1 MHGRGP
7 GRPPAGSASVTGHKR
22 IGIIEFT
29 AQDTRLGALLA
40 PDVAWHSSSH
50 ELKPSMKSSPPDA
63 VVFHVQLDD
72 RADIADALKD
82 AAATNPRVRMMLAA
96 SSSQA
101 VLIAEITSISLHRA
115 ASHRAGLSEREMQ
128 VLRAIKVGY
137 TNREIASQLGISI
150 STANKHVENILRK
163 MSVRNRTQAAAQT
176 AEGEPSLPP
185 VQPADT
191 SPAGNPGRNGLAAPL
206 IQGSSPT
213 SIKSC

>member
-1 MHGRGP
+1 MR
-7 GRPPAGSASVTGHKR
+7 V
-22 IGIIEFT
+22 GIIEFT

-40 PDVAWHSSSH
+40 PDVAWHSPSH
-50 ELKPSMKSSPPDA
+50 ELKPSMKSSPADA

-101 VLIAEITSISLHRA
+101 VLIAEITSISLHRV

-137 TNREIASQLGISI
+137 TNREIAAQLGISI

-206 IQGSSPT
+206 VQGSSPT